1 MYFHFEN
8 WPLRPAVLGENGLDG
23 QNFILVKNKLLRDKI
38 LNKEQN

>member
-8 WPLRPAVLGENGLDG
+8 WPLRPAVLGANGLDG
-23 QNFILVKNKLLRDKI
+23 QNFILVKKKLLRDKI